1 MHFILVLGAKK
12 QEIITEH
19 CHNLEKTKS
28 RYFSAYLCTQSNKR
42 HTERME
48 SSESYGA
55 IVSNAETSQADFNA
69 LVLRHKAMILQICSD
84 YSIGK
89 AWKTEDCMQEV
100 LISLWRSYGTFEGR
114 SSEKTWVWR
123 VATNTMLM
131 LRRKDVRNP
140 QTESIETVSVNDK
153 VDEPDNESYQQLQQ
167 LIDALPEESGIIIR
181 AFLDGF
187 SYKEIADMTGNS
199 VGAVAMRIARTK
211 LKLKR
216 MYEKENNISQ

>member
-1 MHFILVLGAKK
+1 
-12 QEIITEH
+12 
-19 CHNLEKTKS
+19 
-28 RYFSAYLCTQSNKR
+28 
-42 HTERME
+42 ME

-55 IVSNAETSQADFNA
+55 TKSKAETIHADFNA
-69 LVLRHKAMILQICSD
+69 LVLRHKAMIWHICSD

-89 AWKTEDCMQEV
+89 TWKTEDCVQEV
-100 LISLWRSYGTFEGR
+100 LISLWRSFETFEGR

-131 LRRKDVRNP
+131 LRRKDVRSP
-140 QTESIETVSVNDK
+140 QTESIETVSVGDK
-153 VDEPDNESYQQLQQ
+153 ANEQDNESYQQLQQ
-167 LIDALPEESGIIIR
+167 LIDALPEESGTIIR

-187 SYKEIADMTGNS
+187 SYKEIADITGSS

-211 LKLKR
+211 RKLTQ